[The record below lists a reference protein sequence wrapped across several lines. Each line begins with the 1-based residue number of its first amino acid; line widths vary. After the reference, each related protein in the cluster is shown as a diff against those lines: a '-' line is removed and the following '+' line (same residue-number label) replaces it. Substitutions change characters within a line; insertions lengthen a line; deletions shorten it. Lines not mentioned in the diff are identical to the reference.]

1 MLRQTRIA
9 VFMED
14 LNVQPAAARY
24 AAALAQ
30 RMNAGLYVLLLIDP
44 GGDRRDT
51 PGRARK
57 RLPDAARL
65 KTEYRLAVERRL
77 RPLIG
82 KRVPLH
88 IEVLLGD
95 RTSEFLKYMASNPV
109 FHTAVWGGAESAL
122 YHGRTRGRRPW
133 AAGIAKELSCPF
145 VVPRATP
152 TSGAGTSS

>member
-9 VFMED
+9 VFIED

-30 RMNAGLYVLLLIDP
+30 RMNAGLHVLLLFDP
-44 GGDRRDT
+44 VGDRRDN
-51 PGRARK
+51 RRLARE
-57 RLPDAARL
+57 RLPNAARL

-82 KRVPLH
+82 KRVPLVV
-88 IEVLLGD
+88 EVLLGD

-122 YHGRTRGRRPW
+122 RYGETRGHRPW

-145 VVPRATP
+145 VVPRATSP
-152 TSGAGTSS
+152 SRAGTSS

>member
-1 MLRQTRIA
+1 MLSQTRIA
-9 VFMED
+9 VFMEV

-51 PGRARK
+51 PGRVRK
-57 RLPDAARL
+57 RPPDAARL
-65 KTEYRLAVERRL
+65 RTEYRLAVERSL

-88 IEVLLGD
+88 VEVLLGD